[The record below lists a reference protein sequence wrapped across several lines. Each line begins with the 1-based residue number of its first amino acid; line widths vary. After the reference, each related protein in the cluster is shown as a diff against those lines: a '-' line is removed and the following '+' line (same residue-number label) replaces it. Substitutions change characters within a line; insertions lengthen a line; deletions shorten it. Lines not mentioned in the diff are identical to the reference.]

1 MNNVNIKMC
10 VIGGD
15 IRMLITAKELAD
27 AGFEVSVFGFDTGV
41 CSCGS
46 AVRCGSIGDAV
57 KGASVVILPVPFSS
71 DGCRINC
78 PFSKT
83 EIRIDEVLNALS
95 PGQLLFAGVCTP
107 SFASKAEEKNITL
120 IDYMKDEE
128 LTVRNA
134 VPTAEGAVEIAL
146 RELGVTVRGSKT
158 LVIGYGRIGK
168 LTAAAFAALGADVTV
183 CARRGE
189 ALAWAEAY
197 GHKSA
202 HTDSICAAAGGKD
215 LIINTVPE
223 LILDRNVL
231 CCVEPDAL
239 IIDLASM
246 PGGVDDGFAA
256 AKSIKVIH
264 ALSLPGKTAP
274 VTAGK
279 NIADAILRIMK
290 RRSVL

>member
-1 MNNVNIKMC
+1 MNNDKLKMC

-15 IRMLITAKELAD
+15 IRMLITAKELAKW
-27 AGFEVSVFGFDTGV
+27 GFEVSVFGFDTGV
-41 CSCGS
+41 CDCGG

-57 KGASVVILPVPFSS
+57 KGASAVILPVPYSA

-83 EIRIDEVLNALS
+83 EIRADEVISALT
-95 PGQLLFAGVCTP
+95 PGKLLLAGVCTP
-107 SFASKAEEKNITL
+107 SFFSKAEEKNITL

-134 VPTAEGAVEIAL
+134 VPTAEGALEVAM
-146 RELGVTVRGSKT
+146 RELSVTVHGSNV
-158 LVIGYGRIGK
+158 LILGYGRIGK
-168 LTAAAFAALGADVTV
+168 LTAADFAALGANVTV
-183 CARRGE
+183 CARRGD

-197 GHKSA
+197 GHKMA
-202 HTDSICAAAGGKD
+202 HTDAICAAVKGRD

-231 CCVEPDAL
+231 ACTDPETL
-239 IIDLASM
+239 IIDLASL

-256 AKSIKVIH
+256 SKGIKVVH

-274 VTAGK
+274 VTAGQ
-279 NIADAILRIMK
+279 NIADAVVRILK

>member
-1 MNNVNIKMC
+1 MNNGNIKTA

-15 IRMLITAKELAD
+15 IRMLITAKELSAR
-27 AGFEVSVFGFDTGV
+27 GFEAALFGFDT
-41 CSCGS
+41 CLFDCGG
-46 AVRCGSIGDAV
+46 AVRCDSLHDAV
-57 KGASVVILPVPFSS
+57 KGASAVILPVPYST

-78 PFSKT
+78 PFCKT
-83 EIRIDEVLNALS
+83 EIRADEVLSAVS
-95 PGQLLFAGVCTP
+95 PGKLLFAGMCTP
-107 SFASKAEEKNITL
+107 SFFAKAEEKNVTL

-134 VPTAEGAVEIAL
+134 VPTAEGALEVAM
-146 RELGVTVRGSKT
+146 RELSVTVRGSNV
-158 LVIGYGRIGK
+158 LILGYGRTGK
-168 LTAAAFAALGADVTV
+168 LTAAAFSALGANVTV
-183 CARRGE
+183 CARRGD

-197 GHKSA
+197 GHKTA
-202 HTDSICAAAGGKD
+202 HTDALCQAVKGKD

-223 LILDRNVL
+223 LIIDRNVL
-231 CCVEPDAL
+231 CCVERGVI
-239 IIDLASM
+239 IIDLSSM

-256 AKSIKVIH
+256 SKGIKVIH

-279 NIADAILRIMK
+279 NIADAVIRILK

>member
-1 MNNVNIKMC
+1 MNNDNIKMC

-15 IRMLITAKELAD
+15 IRMLITARELAD
-27 AGFEVSVFGFDTGV
+27 NGFEVSVFGFDAGF

-57 KGASVVILPVPFSS
+57 KGASVVVLPVPFSS

-83 EIRIDEVLNALS
+83 EVRIDEVLNALS
-95 PGQLLFAGVCTP
+95 AGQLLFAGVCTP
-107 SFASKAEEKNITL
+107 SFVSKAEEKNITL

-128 LTVRNA
+128 LTVKNA
-134 VPTAEGAVEIAL
+134 VPTAEGALEVAM
-146 RELGVTVRGSKT
+146 RELSVTVRGSDV
-158 LVIGYGRIGK
+158 LVVGYGRIGK
-168 LTAAAFAALGADVTV
+168 LTAASFAALGANVTV

-197 GHKSA
+197 GYKSE
-202 HTDSICAAAGGKD
+202 HTDSICAAVRGKN

-231 CCVEPDAL
+231 CSAEPDAL

-256 AKSIKVIH
+256 AKGIKVVH

-279 NIADAILRIMK
+279 NIADAVIRILK

>member
-1 MNNVNIKMC
+1 MNNDKIKMS

-27 AGFEVSVFGFDTGV
+27 KGFEVSVFGFDSCG
-41 CSCGS
+41 CGS
-46 AVRCGSIGDAV
+46 AVRCGSIADAV
-57 KGASVVILPVPFSS
+57 KGSSAVILPVPFSS
-71 DGCRINC
+71 DGCRLNC
-78 PFSKT
+78 PFSKA
-83 EIRIDEVLNALS
+83 EIRVDDALNAVS
-95 PGQLLFAGVCTP
+95 PGQLLLAGVCSA
-107 SFASKAEEKNITL
+107 SFMAKAEEKNITL

-134 VPTAEGAVEIAL
+134 VPTAEGALEVAM
-146 RELGVTVRGSKT
+146 RELSVTVRDSSV

-168 LTAAAFAALGADVTV
+168 LTAASFAALGADVIV

-189 ALAWAEAY
+189 ALAWALAY
-197 GHKSA
+197 GHKTA
-202 HTDSICAAAGGKD
+202 HTDSICAAVKGKN

-239 IIDLASM
+239 IIDLASL

-256 AKSIKVIH
+256 AKGIKVVH

-279 NIADAILRIMK
+279 NIADAVVRILK